1 LDLEVLP
8 KESHDRNDFMHVAHV
23 ITRMI
28 IGGAQQNT
36 LFTCEDQHRDF
47 GDEVT
52 LITGPAIGPEGSLM
66 DRAREVGFRIIE
78 IPELRRSIYPLMDWV
93 SYRRLIETFRELRP
107 DIVHTH
113 SSKAGIIGRYAAAK
127 AGLPA
132 VHTIHGA
139 SFHRGQSALAF
150 NVYCQLER
158 WAARKTDVFLSVCD
172 SLTDQYVEAG
182 IAPRDRFTTVYSGM
196 DVDPFLNPSRSRD
209 EVREQLGL
217 QPDQIAVAKVARL
230 FHLKG
235 HKFLIEAAR
244 TVIDRCPNVRF
255 VLIGDG
261 ILREQFEQRISELGL
276 SEHFILTG
284 LVPPEQIPEL
294 VNAAE
299 IVAHTSEWEG
309 LARVLPQALISGK
322 PVVSYDVDGARE
334 VVIPGETGYLLPV
347 EEIAGLADAIC
358 ELAESPELR
367 IRLGENGRA
376 RFTDVFRHQTMT
388 AQIRDVYQQ
397 VLACR

>member
-1 LDLEVLP
+1 
-8 KESHDRNDFMHVAHV
+8 MHVAHV

-78 IPELRRSIYPLMDWV
+78 IPEMRRSIYPLMDWA
-93 SYRRLIETFRELRP
+93 SYGRIIETLRELRP

-127 AGLPA
+127 VGLPT
-132 VHTIHGA
+132 VHTIHGS
-139 SFHRGQSALAF
+139 SFHRGQSTLAF
-150 NVYCQLER
+150 NVYRRLER
-158 WAARKTDVFLSVCD
+158 WAARRTDAFISVCD
-172 SLTDQYVEAG
+172 SLTDQYVDAG
-182 IAPRDRFTTVYSGM
+182 IALRDKFTTVYSGM
-196 DVDPFLNPSRSRD
+196 DVDPFLNPPRSRD
-209 EVREQLGL
+209 ETRKQLGL
-217 QPDQIAVAKVARL
+217 QPEHVAVAKVARL

-244 TVIDRCPNVRF
+244 AVIDRCPDVRF

-294 VNAAE
+294 VNAAD

-309 LARVLPQALISGK
+309 LARVLPQGLISGK

-347 EEIAGLADAIC
+347 EEITGLADAIC
-358 ELAESPELR
+358 ELAESSELR
-367 IRLGENGRA
+367 NRLGENGRA
-376 RFTDVFRHQTMT
+376 RFTEVFRHQTMT

-397 VLACR
+397 VLARR

>member
-1 LDLEVLP
+1 
-8 KESHDRNDFMHVAHV
+8 MHVAHV

-36 LFTCEDQHRDF
+36 LFTCEDQHRES

-150 NVYCQLER
+150 NVYCRLER
-158 WAARKTDVFLSVCD
+158 WAARRTDVFISVCD

-276 SEHFILTG
+276 SEYFILTG
-284 LVPPEQIPEL
+284 LVPPEQIPQL
-294 VNAAE
+294 VNAAD

-309 LARVLPQALISGK
+309 LARVLPQGLISGK

-397 VLACR
+397 VLARR

>member
-1 LDLEVLP
+1 
-8 KESHDRNDFMHVAHV
+8 MHVAHV

-66 DRAREVGFRIIE
+66 DRARKVGFRIIE
-78 IPELRRSIYPLMDWV
+78 IPELRRSIYPLRDWV
-93 SYRRLIETFRELRP
+93 SYRRLIETLRELRP

-150 NVYCQLER
+150 NVYCRLER
-158 WAARKTDVFLSVCD
+158 WAARRTAVFISVCD

-196 DVDPFLNPSRSRD
+196 DVDQFLNPSRSRD

-261 ILREQFEQRISELGL
+261 ILRERFEQRIIELGL

-294 VNAAE
+294 VNAAD
-299 IVAHTSEWEG
+299 IVAHTSVWEG
-309 LARVLPQALISGK
+309 LARVLPQGLISGK

-334 VVIPGETGYLLPV
+334 VVIPGESGYLLPV
-347 EEIAGLADAIC
+347 EEIASLADALC
-358 ELAESPELR
+358 ELAESSELR
-367 IRLGENGRA
+367 NRLGENGRA
-376 RFTDVFRHQTMT
+376 RFTEIFRHQTMT
-388 AQIRDVYQQ
+388 AQIRDVYQR
-397 VLACR
+397 VLNRR

>member
-1 LDLEVLP
+1 
-8 KESHDRNDFMHVAHV
+8 MHVAHV
-23 ITRMI
+23 ITRLI

-36 LFTCEDQHRDF
+36 LFTCEDQHRNF

-93 SYRRLIETFRELRP
+93 SCRRLIETLREIRA

-127 AGLPA
+127 VGLPT

-150 NVYCQLER
+150 NVYCRLER
-158 WAARKTDVFLSVCD
+158 WAARRTDAFISVCD
-172 SLTDQYVEAG
+172 SLTNQYVDAG
-182 IAPRDRFTTVYSGM
+182 IAPRDKFTTVYSGM
-196 DVDPFLNPSRSRD
+196 DVDPFLTPPRSRD
-209 EVREQLGL
+209 EVRQQLGL
-217 QPDQIAVAKVARL
+217 QQEHVAVAKVARL

-244 TVIDRCPNVRF
+244 PVIDRCPNVRF
-255 VLIGDG
+255 VLIGNG

-294 VNAAE
+294 VSAAD

-309 LARVLPQALISGK
+309 LARVLPQGLISGK

-367 IRLGENGRA
+367 NRLGENGRA
-376 RFTDVFRHQTMT
+376 RFTEMFRHQTMT
-388 AQIRDVYQQ
+388 AQIRDVYQH
-397 VLACR
+397 VLARR

>member
-1 LDLEVLP
+1 
-8 KESHDRNDFMHVAHV
+8 MHVAHV

-66 DRAREVGFRIIE
+66 DRARAVGFRIIE

-93 SYRRLIETFRELRP
+93 SYQRLVETLREIRV

-113 SSKAGIIGRYAAAK
+113 SSKAGIIGRYAAARV
-127 AGLPA
+127 GLPA

-139 SFHRGQSALAF
+139 SFHRGQSTLAF
-150 NVYCQLER
+150 NVYRRLER
-158 WAARKTDVFLSVCD
+158 WAARKTDAFISVCD
-172 SLTDQYVEAG
+172 SLTDQYVDAG
-182 IAPRDRFTTVYSGM
+182 IAPADKFTTVYSGM
-196 DVDPFLNPSRSRD
+196 DVDPFLSPPRSRD
-209 EVREQLGL
+209 EVRQKLGL
-217 QPDQIAVAKVARL
+217 KPEHIAVAKVARL

-244 TVIDRCPNVRF
+244 PVIDRCPNVRF

-294 VNAAE
+294 VNAAD
-299 IVAHTSEWEG
+299 IIAHTSEWEG
-309 LARVLPQALISGK
+309 LARVLPQGLISGK

-334 VVIPGETGYLLPV
+334 VVIPDETGYLLPV

-358 ELAESPELR
+358 ELAKSPELR
-367 IRLGENGRA
+367 NRLGKNGRT
-376 RFTDVFRHQTMT
+376 RFTEIFRHQTMT
-388 AQIRDVYQQ
+388 AQIRDVYQR
-397 VLACR
+397 VLDRR

>member
-1 LDLEVLP
+1 
-8 KESHDRNDFMHVAHV
+8 MHVAHV

-36 LFTCEDQHRDF
+36 LFTCENQHRDF

-52 LITGPAIGPEGSLM
+52 LITGPALGPEGSLM
-66 DRAREVGFRIIE
+66 DRAHKAGFRIVE
-78 IPELRRSIYPLMDWV
+78 IPELRRSIHLLRDWA
-93 SYRRLIETFRELRP
+93 SCSRLIANLRELKP

-113 SSKAGIIGRYAAAK
+113 SSKAGIIGRCAAAMVRI
-127 AGLPA
+127 PT

-139 SFHRGQSALAF
+139 SFHRGQSSLTSG
-150 NVYCQLER
+150 VYRGLER
-158 WAARKTDVFLSVCD
+158 WAARRTDAFISVCD
-172 SLTDQYVEAG
+172 SLTEQYVAAG
-182 IAPRDRFTTVYSGM
+182 IAPTSKFTTIYSGM
-196 DVDPFLNPSRSRD
+196 DVDPFLNPPRD
-209 EVREQLGL
+209 RADVRKELGL
-217 QPDQIAVAKVARL
+217 EPEHVAVAKVARL

-244 TVIDRCPNVRF
+244 SVIDRCPNVRF

-261 ILREQFEQRISELGL
+261 ILREQFEKRIEDLGL
-276 SEHFILTG
+276 SDHFILTG
-284 LVPPEQIPEL
+284 LVPPERIPEL
-294 VNAAE
+294 VNAAD

-309 LARVLPQALISGK
+309 LARVLPQGLISGK

-358 ELAESPELR
+358 ELAESSELR
-367 IRLGENGRA
+367 DRLGNNGRE
-376 RFTDVFRHQTMT
+376 RFTEMFRHQTMT
-388 AQIRDVYQQ
+388 AQIREVYQQ
-397 VLACR
+397 VLANR